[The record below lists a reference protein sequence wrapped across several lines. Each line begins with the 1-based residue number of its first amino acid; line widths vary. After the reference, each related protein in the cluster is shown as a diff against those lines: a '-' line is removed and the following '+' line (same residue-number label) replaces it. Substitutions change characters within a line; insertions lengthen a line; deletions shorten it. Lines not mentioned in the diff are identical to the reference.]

1 MIVRRSI
8 AGARREDGPR
18 TGSRTRFTLAF
29 GVIVAI
35 KLIAL
40 ALAIVYFAPALF
52 GFLGAK

>member
-1 MIVRRSI
+1 MIMRKPI

-29 GVIVAI
+29 AVIVAI